1 MLLCESP
8 RLPERKK
15 NEPRGRRPSS
25 ILHASTGAGAGAEV
39 TQPVLRKSGIAVV
52 AMSDPELPVL
62 PDMNSGPR
70 NFITTEQDHGG
81 IALTICTLMATW
93 VVLCFGVRIYMRATV
108 SGPFGI
114 DDMIFTAATVCRAM
128 FFSCRPFS
136 SFFLLLSLTANLPK
150 MRREGKADC

>member
-1 MLLCESP
+1 
-8 RLPERKK
+8 
-15 NEPRGRRPSS
+15 
-25 ILHASTGAGAGAEV
+25 
-39 TQPVLRKSGIAVV
+39 
-52 AMSDPELPVL
+52 
-62 PDMNSGPR
+62 
-70 NFITTEQDHGG
+70 
-81 IALTICTLMATW
+81 MATW

-136 SFFLLLSLTANLPK
+136 PFFFLWSLTANLPN